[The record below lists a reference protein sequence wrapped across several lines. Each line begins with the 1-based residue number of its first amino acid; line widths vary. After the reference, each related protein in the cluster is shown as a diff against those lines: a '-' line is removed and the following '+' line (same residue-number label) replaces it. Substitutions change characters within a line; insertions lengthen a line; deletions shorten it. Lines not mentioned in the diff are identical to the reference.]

1 MIGRVI
7 IIMGVNLGI
16 GFEVVK
22 KLCEAGNDVILVCRD
37 EVKGKVVVENIFKE
51 NFNVFVIY
59 F

>member
-7 IIMGVNLGI
+7 IITGVNSGI

>member
-7 IIMGVNLGI
+7 IIMGVNSGI

>member
-7 IIMGVNLGI
+7 IIIGVNLGI

-22 KLCEAGNDVILVCRD
+22 KLCEVGNDVILVCRD

>member
-7 IIMGVNLGI
+7 IITGVNLGI
-16 GFEVVK
+16 GYDVVK
-22 KLCEAGNDVILVCRD
+22 KLCEVGNDVILVCRD

>member
-7 IIMGVNLGI
+7 IIIGVNSGI

>member
-22 KLCEAGNDVILVCRD
+22 KLCEVGNDVILVCRD

>member
-16 GFEVVK
+16 GFDVVK

>member
-7 IIMGVNLGI
+7 IIIGVNLGI
-16 GFEVVK
+16 GFDVVK

>member
-7 IIMGVNLGI
+7 IITGVNSGI

-22 KLCEAGNDVILVCRD
+22 KLCEVGNDVILVCRD